1 MRTDPPTLLPF
12 TRSYWASPARLLGGF
27 YPGDRDPA
35 VTEAKLTGL
44 LDCGVSHIINLM
56 EAEEGDHA
64 GRAFIS
70 YKESF
75 LRLASQRG
83 RRVIWMRHPL
93 RDLGVPT
100 PAQMTGHWMRSTK
113 PSPWVDASTFTAGA
127 AADALAR
134 SSGAGWPVTVRP
146 MRSASSA
153 ISPPT
158 SAGGFQ
164 RSRKPPRNKPLSVNG
179 GPVDEGHLV

>member
-1 MRTDPPTLLPF
+1 MSTDPPTLLPF

-83 RRVIWMRHPL
+83 RRVIWMRHPI
-93 RDLGVPT
+93 RDLCVPT
-100 PAQMTGHWMRSTK
+100 PAQMTGTL
-113 PSPWVDASTFTAGA
+113 DAIDQAIAMGGCVYVHCWGGRGRTGTVIGCW
-127 AADALAR
+127 LAR
-134 SSGAGWPVTVRP
+134 HGAPNALSQLRDLTAHERRWFPNIPETAAQQTFVREW
-146 MRSASSA
+146 R
-153 ISPPT
+153 
-158 SAGGFQ
+158 AG
-164 RSRKPPRNKPLSVNG
+164 R
-179 GPVDEGHLV
+179 